1 MKIYRK
7 GGKKMRQIPL
17 EKLRN
22 IGIAAHIDAGKT
34 TTTERMLFYT
44 GRVHRLGEV
53 HEGNATMDWMDQ
65 EQERGITITSAA
77 TTCFWE
83 GCQINIIDTP
93 GHVDF
98 TMEVERSLRVLDGMI
113 AVFDAKSGVEPQSET
128 VWRQADNYEVPR
140 LAYINKM
147 DAVGADFYHS
157 VKMME
162 ENLNANPVPIQI
174 PLFEG
179 DKYKG
184 IIDLIKFKA
193 VVNVSEW
200 GIKRE
205 EEDIPADYV
214 EQAEKYREKMIEA
227 IAESDEHFMEIYL
240 EGEDFTNQDIRES
253 LRRAT
258 IRNEVVPVLCGSSYR
273 NKGVQSLLDAVVYYL
288 PSPADVPAVNGYNP
302 ETDEESSRLPAD
314 DTPFSAL
321 AFKIMTDAYVGKLV
335 FLRVYSG
342 IIKSG
347 ARVYNSTR
355 DRKEKV
361 GRILKMHAN
370 RREEAEQ
377 MATGDIVAVVGLK
390 SVSTGD
396 TLSDLQNPIVLEN
409 IHFPKPVISV
419 AIEPK
424 TKMDQDKMA
433 FSLQRLAEEDPTF
446 RSYQDADT
454 GQTLISGM
462 GELHLEVIVNRL
474 LREFNVEANVGRPQ
488 VAYREA
494 IKKSTRVENRFIR
507 QSGGRGQYGHVIFE
521 VEPLDS
527 TEEEL
532 IFESK
537 IVGGVIPKEYIP
549 AVEAGVKEAMSTGV
563 IASYPL
569 IGIKVKLV
577 DGSYHEVDSSEI
589 AFKIAASQALKKAVS
604 DAHPVLLEPVMRV
617 DITIPEDYMGDVMGD
632 LTGRR
637 GRIIGSHKNKGVQVV
652 NAAVPLSELFGYATD
667 LRSLTQGRGIYNM
680 SFLDYE
686 EVPKNIYEKIVMHSV
701 VD

>member
-1 MKIYRK
+1 
-7 GGKKMRQIPL
+7 MRQIPL

>member
-1 MKIYRK
+1 
-7 GGKKMRQIPL
+7 MRQIPL

-53 HEGNATMDWMDQ
+53 DEGNATMDWMDQ

-140 LAYINKM
+140 LVYINKM
-147 DAVGADFYHS
+147 DTVGADFYHS
-157 VKMME
+157 VKMIE
-162 ENLNANPVPIQI
+162 KNLNANPVPVQI
-174 PLFEG
+174 PLYEG
-179 DKYKG
+179 EKYKG
-184 IIDLIKFKA
+184 IIDLIKFKS

-205 EEDIPADYV
+205 EEDVPAEYI
-214 EQAEKYREKMIEA
+214 EQAEKYREKMIES
-227 IAESDEHFMEIYL
+227 IAESDEHFMEMYL
-240 EGEDFTNQDIRES
+240 EGEDFSNQDIREA

-258 IRNEVVPVLCGSSYR
+258 IKNELVPVLCGSSYR
-273 NKGVQSLLDAVVYYL
+273 NKGVQSLLDAVVNYL

-302 ETDEESSRLPAD
+302 DTGEDSNRLPVD
-314 DTPFSAL
+314 DAPFSAL
-321 AFKIMTDAYVGKLV
+321 AFKIMTDVYVGKV
-335 FLRVYSG
+335 AFLRIYSG
-342 IIKSG
+342 VIKSG

-355 DRKEKV
+355 DKKEKV

-370 RREEAEQ
+370 RREEVDQ

-390 SVSTGD
+390 NVSTGD
-396 TLSDLQNPIVLEN
+396 TLCDMQNPIVLEN
-409 IHFPKPVISV
+409 IRFPQPVISV

-488 VAYREA
+488 VAYRET
-494 IKKSTRVENRFIR
+494 IKKGTRVENRFIR
-507 QSGGRGQYGHVIFE
+507 QSGGRGQYGHVILE

-532 IFESK
+532 IFESN

-549 AVEAGVKEAMSTGV
+549 AVEEGVREAMSTGV

-569 IGIKVKLV
+569 IGVKVKLV

-604 DAHPVLLEPVMRV
+604 DANPVLLEPVMKV
-617 DITIPEDYMGDVMGD
+617 DITIPEEYMGDVMGD

-637 GRIIGSHKNKGVQVV
+637 GRIIGSQKNKGVQVV

-701 VD
+701 VE